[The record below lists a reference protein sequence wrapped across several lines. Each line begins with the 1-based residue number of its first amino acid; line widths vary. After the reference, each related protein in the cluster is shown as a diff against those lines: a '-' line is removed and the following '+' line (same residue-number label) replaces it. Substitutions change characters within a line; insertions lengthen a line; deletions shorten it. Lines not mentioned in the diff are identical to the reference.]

1 MQNNPVDGD
10 VQALIKY
17 CECEI
22 EKFKRCVAEYPD
34 APVLRSDLKL
44 HEIALAALTAP
55 PAQLLRPVELPARA
69 TAETFGGLSLAKAYG
84 WNACLAEVQRLNAT
98 AQPVSDGWVK
108 CSERM
113 PKFGT
118 SVLVWDEGVI
128 TGEST
133 GSTTS
138 FGLGIFW
145 VSDQKEDSGSVK
157 CYATHW
163 MPLPAAPGG
172 QDD

>member
-1 MQNNPVDGD
+1 M
-10 VQALIKY
+10 IKLPN
-17 CECEI
+17 EE
-22 EKFKRCVAEYPD
+22 ELDPGE
-34 APVLRSDLKL
+34 VL
-44 HEIALAALTAP
+44 P
-55 PAQLLRPVELPARA
+55 PLRRHDFMNGVRF
-69 TAETFGGLSLAKAYG
+69 T
-84 WNACLAEVQRLNAT
+84 LAEVQRLNAT